1 MYTLFYGGQYETMFY
16 FHTSRFRDTFDV
28 SSAKNG
34 NLETNVDFG
43 PRFLRSFEGVI
54 AYFLILRVH
63 KCAENMWWTQK
74 KHEGSVKIAEN
85 LQNLMKFGIQILPC
99 PP

>member
-28 SSAKNG
+28 SGAKNG
-34 NLETNVDFG
+34 NLETDLV

-54 AYFLILRVH
+54 AYFLILRIH
-63 KCAENMWWTQK
+63 KCAENMCWAQ
-74 KHEGSVKIAEN
+74 ES
-85 LQNLMKFGIQILPC
+85 MKEASQREI
-99 PP
+99 